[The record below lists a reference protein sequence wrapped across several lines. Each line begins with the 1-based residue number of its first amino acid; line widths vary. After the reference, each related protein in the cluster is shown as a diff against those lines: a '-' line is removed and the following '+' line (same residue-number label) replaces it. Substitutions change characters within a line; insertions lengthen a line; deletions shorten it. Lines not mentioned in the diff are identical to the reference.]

1 MFKNIT
7 KILFFIIFFST
18 ISRAEII
25 KDIKIEGNIRIP
37 DETVRMFLQ
46 TDVGSNIN
54 NQDLNFIL
62 KNVYDSNFFE
72 NVEVNLINQVL
83 IIKVEEFPLIEN
95 VNFKG
100 IKADRI
106 IDEISKDLELKAR
119 RSFNEISLKYDRAK
133 ILDKLKI
140 MGYYFSSLEVNI
152 ENLSDNKIN
161 LEYKITL
168 GDKSKIRKI
177 TFLGNNNYK
186 DKKLKSLIVS
196 EEYKFWKF
204 LSGKKFLNEEFIA
217 LDQRLLR
224 NFYLNKGYYDVNINT
239 SFARLTN
246 EKEFELVFNIDENK
260 KYFFGD
266 STLNLPI
273 DFDTTN
279 FNNLNESIKK
289 IKGKPYSINLINNI
303 IEKIDEIVLNE
314 EYRSID
320 ATVVE
325 DISDN
330 KINLK
335 FNVVE
340 GEKFVIDRINVYGN
354 NITQENVIR
363 NQLLIDEGDI
373 FNSILSNKSINN
385 IKALNIFKTV
395 DSKILTD
402 DVKKSKTI
410 EITIEEKPTGE
421 IMAGAGV
428 GTDGGMFSFGVKENN
443 YLGRGIKLNSEL
455 NVSEERVSGIFSF
468 SNPNFKN
475 SDKSIN
481 ANIQASELDRSTTSG
496 YKSKKTGIGFGTNFE
511 YQDDLFLGIN
521 QNSYYET
528 IETDNSA
535 SSQLKKQKGN
545 YWDTFINFDF
555 DYDKR
560 NQRFQTTDGFRNYYS
575 LGLPIISENN
585 TLTNTLNFS
594 YYNEL
599 YENNVT
605 KLSINLSAAN
615 SITNDDIKLSERI
628 FIPASKLRGFQT
640 GKVGPKDGTDF
651 IGGNFSSTINISSTL
666 PYIFRNSQT
675 LDALLFTDI
684 GNVWGVDYNSKL
696 DDSNKIRSSVGI
708 GVDWFTPVGPLN
720 FSLAAPISKANT
732 DKTQNFRFNLGTT
745 F

>member
-54 NQDLNFIL
+54 NQDLNLIL

-224 NFYLNKGYYDVNINT
+224 NFYLNKGYYDVNIDT
-239 SFARLTN
+239 SFAKLTN

-260 KYFFGD
+260 KFFFGD

-410 EITIEEKPTGE
+410 EITIEEK
-421 IMAGAGV
+421 
-428 GTDGGMFSFGVKENN
+428 
-443 YLGRGIKLNSEL
+443 
-455 NVSEERVSGIFSF
+455 
-468 SNPNFKN
+468 
-475 SDKSIN
+475 
-481 ANIQASELDRSTTSG
+481 
-496 YKSKKTGIGFGTNFE
+496 
-511 YQDDLFLGIN
+511 
-521 QNSYYET
+521 
-528 IETDNSA
+528 
-535 SSQLKKQKGN
+535 
-545 YWDTFINFDF
+545 
-555 DYDKR
+555 
-560 NQRFQTTDGFRNYYS
+560 
-575 LGLPIISENN
+575 
-585 TLTNTLNFS
+585 
-594 YYNEL
+594 
-599 YENNVT
+599 
-605 KLSINLSAAN
+605 
-615 SITNDDIKLSERI
+615 
-628 FIPASKLRGFQT
+628 
-640 GKVGPKDGTDF
+640 
-651 IGGNFSSTINISSTL
+651 
-666 PYIFRNSQT
+666 
-675 LDALLFTDI
+675 
-684 GNVWGVDYNSKL
+684 
-696 DDSNKIRSSVGI
+696 
-708 GVDWFTPVGPLN
+708 
-720 FSLAAPISKANT
+720 
-732 DKTQNFRFNLGTT
+732 
-745 F
+745 

>member
-54 NQDLNFIL
+54 NQDLNLIL

-224 NFYLNKGYYDVNINT
+224 NFYLNKGYYDVNIDT
-239 SFARLTN
+239 SFAKLTN

-260 KYFFGD
+260 KFFFGD

-575 LGLPIISENN
+575 LGLPIIS
-585 TLTNTLNFS
+585 
-594 YYNEL
+594 
-599 YENNVT
+599 
-605 KLSINLSAAN
+605 
-615 SITNDDIKLSERI
+615 
-628 FIPASKLRGFQT
+628 
-640 GKVGPKDGTDF
+640 
-651 IGGNFSSTINISSTL
+651 
-666 PYIFRNSQT
+666 
-675 LDALLFTDI
+675 
-684 GNVWGVDYNSKL
+684 
-696 DDSNKIRSSVGI
+696 
-708 GVDWFTPVGPLN
+708 
-720 FSLAAPISKANT
+720 
-732 DKTQNFRFNLGTT
+732 
-745 F
+745 

>member
-217 LDQRLLR
+217 LDQRLLK
-224 NFYLNKGYYDVNINT
+224 NFYLNKGYYDVNIDT